1 MPAADVLR
9 MAEETGAIPYDI
21 PGVEYGHRGELCS
34 FDTFLDRHD
43 LKDPAL
49 RQLAV
54 IVRGADTDRLDL
66 APQCANL
73 LARERPLDSKQMR
86 LDLASPSVHE
96 CGKLWE
102 YAVYVTDVDYP
113 LESIAQL
120 YRDRAA
126 VGKAASH
133 ANQTTLYLTNAAS
146 MVAAWALRAHRL
158 AAGE

>member
-1 MPAADVLR
+1 VRRPRRTA
-9 MAEETGAIPYDI
+9 
-21 PGVEYGHRGELCS
+21 S
-34 FDTFLDRHD
+34 F
-43 LKDPAL
+43 AL
-49 RQLAV
+49 RGGALAAQALGMNKV
-54 IVRGADTDRLDL
+54 VSEDALRRALL
-66 APQCANL
+66 VANL

>member
-1 MPAADVLR
+1 MNKVVSED
-9 MAEETGAIPYDI
+9 
-21 PGVEYGHRGELCS
+21 
-34 FDTFLDRHD
+34 
-43 LKDPAL
+43 AL
-49 RQLAV
+49 RRALLV
-54 IVRGADTDRLDL
+54 
-66 APQCANL
+66 ANL

-126 VGKAASH
+126 VGKAAS
-133 ANQTTLYLTNAAS
+133 QIG
-146 MVAAWALRAHRL
+146 RAHV
-158 AAGE
+158 